1 MDKIKNR
8 PNEDLQELT
17 VGPMLKELSA
27 QRYGSKFTVNQVFSK
42 EELLLKIYIVK
53 CSSMNYG
60 LMYKMIR
67 TLAYQYAR
75 HLGSCPKKWDEN
87 KLAGIDWLKGN
98 MKRHTNLSLWKP
110 ENTSLAKNTWIQ

>member
-1 MDKIKNR
+1 
-8 PNEDLQELT
+8 
-17 VGPMLKELSA
+17 
-27 QRYGSKFTVNQVFSK
+27 
-42 EELLLKIYIVK
+42 
-53 CSSMNYG
+53 MNYG

-110 ENTSLAKNTWIQ
+110 ENTSLARTLGFNKQNVEEFQKNL